1 MDQGL
6 LKRNPTMTQKEFSNH
21 WLTKHA
27 PLVVPFF
34 LHSGITHYEQVCNAS
49 PPDSLR
55 HLTVVLLQIH
65 GPLSTS
71 NPTLDV
77 SAWDGA
83 AAMPA
88 QELLDMPAPMPKWK
102 DDYYKEIILSDERR
116 FLVSEALEH
125 ILRVDPGTVTGEK
138 KVIIE
143 NGKCLVEVK
152 EEIWKVWRE
161 YEIRG
166 AD

>member
-1 MDQGL
+1 
-6 LKRNPTMTQKEFSNH
+6 
-21 WLTKHA
+21 
-27 PLVVPFF
+27 
-34 LHSGITHYEQVCNAS
+34 
-49 PPDSLR
+49 
-55 HLTVVLLQIH
+55 
-65 GPLSTS
+65 
-71 NPTLDV
+71 
-77 SAWDGA
+77 
-83 AAMPA
+83 MPA
-88 QELLDMPAPMPKWK
+88 QELLDMPTPMPKWK